1 MARGTVKVTEAAQQE
16 AAKGGGDF
24 KPLDA
29 GIYNVTIVDAEETK
43 ITNEKSPNKGTTG
56 VRLQLR
62 VSEGQKGTN
71 RRLFQTVYDVER
83 WNPKP
88 GKDEGTVNWL
98 FSQFY
103 KSLGLMGESAELFE
117 LPDIEDLLGEALA
130 VKVKIVPDTYKYK
143 KALEEWNALP
153 EKADGTK
160 ATPEPVKGD
169 FLTND
174 ISEFLPEQDIEDVA
188 EAADDDEDGFELG

>member
-1 MARGTVKVTEAAQQE
+1 MARTTVKVTKAAQEE

-24 KPLDA
+24 KPLNA
-29 GIYNVTIVDAEETK
+29 GIYNVTVVDAEETT
-43 ITNEKSPNKGTTG
+43 ITREDSPNKGTTG

-62 VSEGQKGTN
+62 ISEGQKGTN

-83 WNPKP
+83 WA

-103 KSLGLMGESAELFE
+103 KALGVNMEGEVE
-117 LPDIEDLLGEALA
+117 LPEVEDLLGEALA
-130 VKVKIVPDTYKYK
+130 VKVKIVSDKYK
-143 KALEEWNALP
+143 F
-153 EKADGTK
+153 EKAKKEGTLGDK
-160 ATPEPVKGD
+160 TLAD

-174 ISEFLPEQDIEDVA
+174 ISEFLPEQDLPDAPEV
-188 EAADDDEDGFELG
+188 EAADDEDGFDIV